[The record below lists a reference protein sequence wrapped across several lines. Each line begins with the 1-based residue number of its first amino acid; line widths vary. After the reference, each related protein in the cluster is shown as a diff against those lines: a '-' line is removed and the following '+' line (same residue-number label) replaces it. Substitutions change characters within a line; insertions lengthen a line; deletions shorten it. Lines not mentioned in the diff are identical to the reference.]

1 MNIDPDNAAR
11 IVSDLE
17 RIADN
22 PRKSAILREAA
33 REALAKLRKVKSQ
46 PPSNLNTGRRRGV

>member
-11 IVSDLE
+11 IVSALE

-22 PRKSAILREAA
+22 PRTSAILREAA
-33 REALAKLRKVKSQ
+33 REALAKLRKTK
-46 PPSNLNTGRRRGV
+46 PPSSLNTGRRSGV